1 MQSNSTSNGILLL
14 ARILLAGEF
23 LLAGV
28 NKIMNYGGTGGYMAK
43 MHVPA
48 ALLPLVILTE
58 IGCGLAVIVGWQT
71 RIAAFLLAGFTFL
84 AAIIFHNPEGG
95 QMAFISFLH
104 HTSIIG
110 GFLALVGLG
119 AGGWSL
125 DATMGKKAA
134 A

>member
-1 MQSNSTSNGILLL
+1 MQSTSTSNGIMLL

-23 LLAGV
+23 VLAGLHKV
-28 NKIMNYGGTGGYMAK
+28 SNYAGTSGYMAK
-43 MHVPA
+43 MHVPS

-84 AAIIFHNPEGG
+84 AAVIFHAPSGG
-95 QMAFISFLH
+95 QAAMITFME

-110 GFLALVGLG
+110 GFLALAGLG

-125 DATMGKKAA
+125 DAMIPNKAA
-134 A
+134 

>member
-1 MQSNSTSNGILLL
+1 MQSTSTSNGILLL

-23 LLAGV
+23 VLAGV
-28 NKIMNYGGTGGYMAK
+28 NKIFNYSGTGGYMAK

-58 IGCGLAVIVGWQT
+58 VGCGLAVIVGWQT
-71 RIAAFLLAGFTFL
+71 RIAAFLLAGFTLL
-84 AAIIFHNPEGG
+84 AAVIFHAPSGG
-95 QMAFISFLH
+95 QAALVSFMH

-125 DATMGKKAA
+125 DSMMRNKTA
-134 A
+134 

>member
-1 MQSNSTSNGILLL
+1 MQSSTNTNAILLL

-23 LLAGV
+23 VLAGL
-28 NKIMNYGGTGGYMAK
+28 NKIFNYSGTAGYMAK
-43 MHVPA
+43 MHVPS

-71 RIAAFLLAGFTFL
+71 RITAFLLAGFTLL
-84 AAIIFHNPEGG
+84 AAVIFHSPSNG

-110 GFLALVGLG
+110 GFLALVGFG

-125 DATMGKKAA
+125 DAMMHKQTA
-134 A
+134 